1 MQEKFSHFLTGGGTL
16 FGYTTD
22 LNLAPTSAVRLT
34 SSILTRSHCDFSM
47 QLTLKP
53 VFFNRGSAEP
63 NGSASGIQGFRRTV
77 GAQQKKIKLRPTF
90 AATRRVFWALSMYL
104 WSGLCTTGA
113 YSTPPDPLAGGERAR
128 CSPRASGVPLKDM
141 GSMNNQNCCKGFRF
155 TEKVERHWLNF

>member
-1 MQEKFSHFLTGGGTL
+1 MQENFFSHFLTGGGTL

-77 GAQQKKIKLRPTF
+77 GAQQKKLNCARHLRPLDAF
-90 AATRRVFWALSMYL
+90 
-104 WSGLCTTGA
+104 SGLLVCICG
-113 YSTPPDPLAGGERAR
+113 R
-128 CSPRASGVPLKDM
+128 
-141 GSMNNQNCCKGFRF
+141 GSAQREL
-155 TEKVERHWLNF
+155 TALLQIH